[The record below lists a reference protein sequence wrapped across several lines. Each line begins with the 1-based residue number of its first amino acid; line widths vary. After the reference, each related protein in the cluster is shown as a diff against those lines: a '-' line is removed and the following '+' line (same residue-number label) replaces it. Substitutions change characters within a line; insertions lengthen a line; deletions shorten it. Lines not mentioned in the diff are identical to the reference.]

1 MTKNLFDLTGKTAL
15 VTGSTRGLG
24 NAYARALADAG
35 AKVVLNGTKP
45 ETLDAAVAE
54 LKGDG
59 IDADGISF
67 DVGDEAAVIAG
78 FEELDRRGIVIDIV
92 VNNAGIQHRQ
102 PMLELST
109 ADWKRVVDVH
119 LTGTFVVAREAVKRL
134 MAKGRGGKIINIGSL
149 TCEQA
154 RATVAPYTA
163 AKGGIKMLTKAMT
176 AEWAVHGIQ
185 ANAIGPGFILTEM
198 TQALADDPQF
208 DGWVKSRIPSRRWGL
223 PKDLAGTV
231 VFLAS
236 SASDYVNGHVLYVDG
251 GWLSVM

>member
-1 MTKNLFDLTGKTAL
+1 M
-15 VTGSTRGLG
+15 TGSTRGLG
-24 NAYARALADAG
+24 NAYARALAEAG

-54 LKGDG
+54 LKADG

-78 FEELDRRGIVIDIV
+78 FEKLDRRGIVIDIV

-134 MAKGRGGKIINIGSL
+134 MAKGRGGKIINIGFADL
-149 TCEQA
+149 RTGA
-154 RATVAPYTA
+154 RHRGALYGGQGRDQDADQGDDRRMGGATASRPTPSA
-163 AKGGIKMLTKAMT
+163 
-176 AEWAVHGIQ
+176 H
-185 ANAIGPGFILTEM
+185 GFILTEM
-198 TQALADDPQF
+198 TQALADDAQIRRLGSKAAFRRAAGACP
-208 DGWVKSRIPSRRWGL
+208 RIWRARWCSW
-223 PKDLAGTV
+223 PRPRPTTSTAMCSMSTAAGCP
-231 VFLAS
+231 
-236 SASDYVNGHVLYVDG
+236 
-251 GWLSVM
+251 VM